1 MSRTVRIRFWLE
13 AALGLLT
20 AGLFVLTLIAREW
33 IELLFGVDPDGG
45 DGSLEAAIV
54 AVLLV
59 ATVAF
64 AWLARVEWRRA
75 SSQET

>member
-1 MSRTVRIRFWLE
+1 M
-13 AALGLLT
+13 LT
-20 AGLFVLTLIAREW
+20 AELFVLTLIAREW
-33 IELLFGVDPDGG
+33 IELLFGVDPDSG